1 MHSQESL
8 MLVGKQLRSDYIL
21 YIAGV
26 ILLAVA
32 GYALFDIATLESVL
46 GGRLIYSA
54 IVFVLTLFSATS
66 FVFGYSVRPRKQKIP
81 SLLPPSPAVESLME
95 ITRVRGIGEKR
106 AKQLK
111 ALGIATL
118 ADLSAASAEELAEK
132 LQASSKITN
141 QWIKDA
147 RNLLLEK

>member
-1 MHSQESL
+1 
-8 MLVGKQLRSDYIL
+8 LRSDYIL

-26 ILLAVA
+26 MLFAVA
-32 GYALFDIATLESVL
+32 SYALFDVATLESVM

-54 IVFVLTLFSATS
+54 IIFVLTLFGATS
-66 FVFGYSVRPRKQKIP
+66 FVFGYSLRPRKQKIP
-81 SLLPPSPAVESLME
+81 SILPPSPTVESLME
-95 ITRVRGIGEKR
+95 ITRVKGIGEKR

-111 ALGIATL
+111 ALGIATV

-132 LQASSKITN
+132 LQVSSKLSN